1 MSRLLKLWKILGP
14 LSDFGFRFL
23 MEPLGLFKVNKRAPK
38 HDEPAGPLPDP
49 ATLTI
54 DAGRRLGEI
63 DPFIYGTFIEEL
75 GRCIHGGIWDE
86 ANEHTALVHGGLR
99 EDVLERIRAL
109 KTPII
114 RWPGGCFS
122 DGYHWKDGIGPR
134 EQRTPKR
141 NKAWAHLGPKIGP
154 RDDNHFGSDE
164 YMLFLTEVGA
174 EPYININFGSGT
186 PEEAAQWVEYMNG
199 DPSTEYGALRAKNG
213 HPAPYGIKIWGIA
226 NEIYGQH
233 EIGYCATGEEYAHRY
248 MEFAKAMRAVDPSIK
263 LVAVGTDSTYPEWN
277 KQFLRIAADY
287 TDYLSFHVYIPGK
300 FLTTL
305 SNSVVNYYNIIA
317 GASELER
324 RLDWVANSIAEVQ
337 GATPTIAIALDEWGP
352 WWNVRQ
358 LYEGYYTLRDGL
370 FAASALEV
378 FHRHTDTLKMAN
390 YAQIVNVLA
399 MMMTSETDL
408 YCNPIY
414 LAFRMFSNYSAQ
426 YTLFSTIKTDTRSN
440 PQYGII
446 QETEIPYLGCSVTTN
461 QAEDRLV
468 ILAINRHHAHALPTT
483 IKLKGFEPESSARR
497 IELNGPSHS
506 AYNHFD
512 KKNEVLITKKDPIS
526 VSNEFNYTFPAH
538 SVTALILQRKA

>member
-1 MSRLLKLWKILGP
+1 MSRLLKLWKILAP

-38 HDEPAGPLPDP
+38 HDEPAGPPPSP
-49 ATLTI
+49 ATITI
-54 DAGRRLGEI
+54 DAGKRLGEI

-86 ANEHTALVHGGLR
+86 ANAAVDKLYEGLR
-99 EDVLERIRAL
+99 KDVLERIRAL
-109 KTPII
+109 KTPVI

-134 EQRTPKR
+134 AQRTPKR

-154 RDDNHFGSDE
+154 KDDNHFGSDE

-199 DPSTEYGALRAKNG
+199 EITTEYGALRAKNG
-213 HPAPYGIKIWGIA
+213 HSEPYNVKVWGIA

-248 MEFAKAMRAVDPSIK
+248 LEFAKAMRAVDPSIK
-263 LVAVGTDSTYPEWN
+263 LVAVGTDFTYPEWN
-277 KQFLRIAADY
+277 GQFLTIAGEY

-300 FLTTL
+300 FLATL
-305 SNSVVNYYNIIA
+305 SNSVENYYNIIA
-317 GASELER
+317 GAVELDR
-324 RLDWVANSIAEVQ
+324 RLEWVENSIVEALGEETKV
-337 GATPTIAIALDEWGP
+337 AVALDEWGP

-370 FAASALEV
+370 FTASALEV
-378 FHRHTDTLKMAN
+378 FHRHMGRLWMAN
-390 YAQIVNVLA
+390 YAQIVNVLG

-414 LAFRMFSNYSAQ
+414 LAFCMFSNYCEQ
-426 YTLFSTIKTDTRSN
+426 IILSTNVSTDTRLN
-440 PQYGII
+440 PKYGII
-446 QETEIPYLGCSVTTN
+446 QETKIPYLGCSATTN
-461 QAEDRLV
+461 QAKDRIA
-468 ILAINRHHAHALPTT
+468 ILATNRHHAHSLPTT
-483 IKLKGFEPESSARR
+483 VSIDHFEPKPSAEVF
-497 IELNGPSHS
+497 ELNGPSHS
-506 AYNHFD
+506 AYNFFS
-512 KKNEVLITKKDPIS
+512 KKEEVKIEAKKFSS
-526 VSNEFNYTFPAH
+526 VGTQFHYTFPAH
-538 SVTALILQRKA
+538 SVTALILQRKS